1 MNFKI
6 SKGVTFERVL
16 IMRPAPIKSFIQRQT
31 CLEST
36 PAAAFYVAATR
47 AKQSLAIIIDK
58 PGNSKLPVWV
68 P

>member
-1 MNFKI
+1 VYEHDGVYLVH
-6 SKGVTFERVL
+6 SKHEQTF
-16 IMRPAPIKSFIQRQT
+16 
-31 CLEST
+31 LEST

-58 PGNSKLPVWV
+58 PGSSKLPEWV